1 MSVIAITIGD
11 YNGIGPEVAIKA
23 AASRSIRADCTPLL
37 IGPYEAFEFYAR
49 KYDVRRKTLRVTR
62 LEDAIGRSEIT
73 ILDIGEG
80 FKEKIKPG
88 KLTPESGKWAGL
100 AIERAIQMCLA
111 GEVDAIVTA
120 PVSKEALRLAGYKY
134 PGQTEMFT
142 VLTKSSQSI
151 MIMSSG
157 FAKIALATIHV
168 PISEVPKMLTEELIS
183 SRLEIFNESIKKDFG
198 VKSPQ
203 IAVLGLN
210 PHAGENGLIGRE
222 EIELIKPAMGKAQ
235 AKKINVK
242 GPFPADAFF
251 GTYREG
257 LYDGIFAMYHDQG
270 LIPLKMKS
278 FSTGVNFT
286 AGLNIIRTS
295 PDHGTAFDIAGK
307 GIANPSSTIEAIKL
321 ALEISKN
328 RKIYKKTSQ

>member
-11 YNGIGPEVAIKA
+11 FNGIGPEVALKA
-23 AASRSIRADCTPLL
+23 AASRTIRSNCTPLL
-37 IGPYEAFEFYAR
+37 VGPFKAFEYYAN
-49 KYDVRRKTLRVTR
+49 KFSLRRKILKVNS

-73 ILDIGEG
+73 ILDICPD
-80 FKEKIKPG
+80 FKDKIKPG
-88 KLTPESGKWAGL
+88 KLTKESGTWAGRS
-100 AIERAIQMCLA
+100 IEKGVELCTQHQS
-111 GEVDAIVTA
+111 DAIVTA
-120 PVSKEALRLAGYKY
+120 PVSKEALRLAGYSY
-134 PGQTEMFT
+134 PGQTEMVT
-142 VLTKSSQSI
+142 VLSKSKGSI
-151 MIMSSG
+151 MVMASG
-157 FAKIALATIHV
+157 FARIALATIHA
-168 PISEVPKMLTEELIS
+168 PISEVSCLLTKEAICE
-183 SRLEIFNESIKKDFG
+183 RLNIFNRSIILDFG
-198 VKSPQ
+198 VKSPK

-210 PHAGENGLIGRE
+210 PHAGENGLIGKE
-222 EIELIKPAMGKAQ
+222 ENETIKPAIEKSRSMG
-235 AKKINVK
+235 INAI

-257 LYDGIFAMYHDQG
+257 LYDGILAMYHDQG

-286 AGLNIIRTS
+286 AGINIIRTS

-328 RKIYKKTSQ
+328 RKSARN